1 VSHAGIS
8 KNFFSIFKETS
19 IAYFFDIAGLI
30 AGFLVAYQLGVF
42 RLSPWALALYP
53 ALISTKVISGLLSGR
68 LSTALHLGTIYP
80 RFTQNTRSFYK
91 LVDAVIVLTLATS
104 LSVSLL
110 SLFIGSLFWGITVID
125 FSAILIVMV
134 STLAIGLF
142 FSLLTLKVA
151 FVSFKRGLDPD
162 IVVYPI
168 MSTAIS
174 IFITLC
180 YIGVLNLYFF
190 NGIGHFPLLAISLFH
205 VFLVVFLLI
214 KDRNEPEFRRTLRE
228 SLAMMVLFS
237 FVITITGT
245 VFRSLGNFAADRR
258 EIYTIYPALVNL
270 VSDVGSVVG
279 STATTKLALGLL
291 TPTFSSLKNH
301 AKNVL
306 SAWVSSFIVFTILAL
321 ISIVINQVFMLPS
334 MVDFLLIIWV
344 SNIISII
351 AIVLL
356 SYGVSILTF
365 KRGLDPDNFV
375 IPVETSLATLVT
387 TVALLIA
394 LLIVI

>member
-1 VSHAGIS
+1 MSHAGIS
-8 KNFFSIFKETS
+8 KSFLSLFKETS
-19 IAYFFDIAGLI
+19 LAYFFSIAGLI
-30 AGFLVAYQLGVF
+30 AGFFVAYQLGVF

-80 RFTQNTRSFYK
+80 RFTGNTRSFYK

-104 LSVSLL
+104 LSVSLV
-110 SLFIGSLFWGITVID
+110 SLLVGSLFWGITVAD
-125 FSAILIVMV
+125 YSAILIVMV

-168 MSTAIS
+168 MSTVIS
-174 IFITLC
+174 VFITLC
-180 YIGVLNLYFF
+180 YIGVLNLYFLQSL
-190 NGIGHFPLLAISLFH
+190 GRFPLLAVGFFH
-205 VFLVVFLLI
+205 VFLAIYLLV
-214 KDRNEPEFRRTLRE
+214 KDRKEPEFRRTLRE
-228 SLAMMVLFS
+228 SLAMMLFFS
-237 FVITITGT
+237 VMIIITGT
-245 VFRSLGNFAADRR
+245 IFRSISQFAADRR
-258 EIYTIYPALVNL
+258 EIYTIYPALINM

-279 STATTKLALGLL
+279 STATTKLALGVL

-301 AKNVL
+301 AKNVF
-306 SAWVSSFIVFTILAL
+306 SAWFSSLIVFTILAI
-321 ISIVINQVFMLPS
+321 ISLLVNQVFAIQGI
-334 MVDFLLIIWV
+334 VDFLFIIWI
-344 SNIISII
+344 SNVISII
-351 AIVLL
+351 AIVIL

-375 IPVETSLATLVT
+375 IPVETSLAAIVT
-387 TVALLIA
+387 SAALLIA
-394 LLIVI
+394 ILLII